1 MKNKP
6 VVPGGAWGAMALPD
20 FVTSVNPISTG
31 GEADYAPTSLLAPP
45 DFQTFQRP

>member
-6 VVPGGAWGAMALPD
+6 VVPGGAGGALAPPD

-31 GEADYAPTSLLAPP
+31 GADYAPTSLLAPP